1 MKTRIL
7 LIILLFVSVFACKK
21 KEETGGPLTL
31 NLTSSSICLSML
43 KTDVPDSTSCVELSF
58 NNVTNELTM
67 KHFNAG
73 FNCCPEEFYVDYTL
87 NGDTITI
94 TESEKSS
101 LCDCNCLYNLEMKM
115 SGLSD
120 KTYRIRF
127 VEPYRGDQEAID
139 FMADLAN
146 NSSITHCVL
155 RTRYPWKNW

>member
-21 KEETGGPLTL
+21 KEETSGPLTL
-31 NLTSSSICLSML
+31 NLTSSSKCLSTL
-43 KTDVPDSTSCVELSF
+43 KTDVPDSTSCVEFSF
-58 NNVTNELTM
+58 DNVTNELIM

-73 FNCCPEEFYVDYTL
+73 FNCCPEVFNVNYTL

-94 TESEKSS
+94 IESEKSS
-101 LCDCNCLYNLEMKM
+101 FCDCNCLYNLEMKL

-139 FMADLAN
+139 FTNDFSKN
-146 NSSITHCVL
+146 PQVTYCVT
-155 RTRYPWKNW
+155 RTRYPWGMY